1 MLRRTHLTRSL
12 MIVGLS
18 LSAASVSAHDH
29 HKFLPMSLKP
39 MRAVASCPAGQFR
52 SQWRREDE
60 VQSPL
65 YVAALAAGSRKRAH
79 QGARWIH
86 HRSAAG

>member
-18 LSAASVSAHDH
+18 LSAASVFAHDH

-39 MRAVASCPAGQFR
+39 MRARSRSCPAGQLR
-52 SQWRREDE
+52 SQRRREDE
-60 VQSPL
+60 VQGPL
-65 YVAALAAGSRKRAH
+65 YLAALAAGSREAC
-79 QGARWIH
+79 
-86 HRSAAG
+86 